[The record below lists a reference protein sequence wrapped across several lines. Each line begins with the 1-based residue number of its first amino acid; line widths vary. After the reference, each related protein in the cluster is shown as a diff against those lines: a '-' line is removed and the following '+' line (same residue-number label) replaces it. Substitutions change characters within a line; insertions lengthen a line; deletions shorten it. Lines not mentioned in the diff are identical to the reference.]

1 MKRIGV
7 FVCHCGV
14 NIAGTVDIEKVK
26 ETIKDYPGV
35 AVVKDH
41 QYCCSD
47 PGQNLIK
54 GTISSEKLEGVVV
67 ACCSPSL
74 HENTFRKAAASVDL
88 NPYLLEIANIR
99 EQCSWVTEDKAEATR
114 KAVRIIRTM
123 VEKVTEDKPLKPYA
137 VPVTKRALVIGGGI
151 AGIQAALDIANAG
164 GEVVLVE
171 RQSSI
176 GGHMAQLSET
186 FPTLDCSQCILTPK
200 MVEASQHPRIR
211 LMTYCEVEDVSG
223 FVGNFKVKI
232 REKAKYVDWD
242 ACNGCGLCMTKCPGR
257 ATSEFNQ
264 GLDQRTAIFRL
275 FPQAVPNKPVIDR
288 ESCIFFQKGKCRVCE
303 KICPPQAIRF
313 EDGDRI
319 VEEEVGAIVVATGFD
334 LFDMKTYGSYGLH
347 RHPDV
352 MTGLDFER
360 LLSASGPTKGEV
372 KRPSDGKVPKRV
384 IFVKCAGSRDAE
396 RGVPYCSK
404 VCCMYS
410 AKHAILYKHRV
421 PDGEALVFYIDVRTA
436 GKDFEEFYKRA
447 TDEGVNY
454 VRGKVS
460 KVFRRGDKMVVWG
473 SDTISGRKLEVEA
486 DLVVLATAMVPDRG
500 ALDLARMLKIQ
511 HNAHGFYTEAHP
523 KLRPVE
529 TATAG
534 FFLAG
539 AAQGPKDIPETV
551 AQSSAAA
558 SKVLE
563 LFSMKELTHD
573 PTIAAV
579 DEDLCSGCGICV
591 DVCPYKARE
600 LVERKDGKGWVIKV
614 TEVLCE
620 GCGACSAACP
630 VGACQQAN
638 FRDKQLEDM
647 ARAGLK
653 D

>member
-26 ETIKDYPGV
+26 ETIKEYPGV

-47 PGQNLIK
+47 PGQSMIK
-54 GTISSEKLEGVVV
+54 ETISSEKLEGVVV

-74 HENTFRKAAASVDL
+74 HENTFRKAASSIDL

-99 EQCSWVTEDKAEATR
+99 EQCSWVTEGKAEATR
-114 KAVRIIRTM
+114 KAVKIIRTM
-123 VEKVTEDKPLKPYA
+123 VEKVAEDKPLKPYA
-137 VPVTKRALVIGGGI
+137 VSVTKRALVIGGGI

-164 GEVVLVE
+164 GEVILVE
-171 RQSSI
+171 RKSSI

-186 FPTLDCSQCILTPK
+186 FPTLDCSQCILTPR

-232 REKAKYVDWD
+232 RQKAKYVDWD
-242 ACNGCGLCMTKCPGR
+242 VCNGCGLCITKCPGR

-288 ESCIFFQKGKCRVCE
+288 DSCIFFQKGKCRVCE

-313 EDGDRI
+313 EDEDRI

-396 RGVPYCSK
+396 QGVPYCSK

-511 HNAHGFYTEAHP
+511 HNAHGFFTEAHP

-563 LFSMKELTHD
+563 LFSKKELTHD

-630 VGACQQAN
+630 VGACQQSN

>member
-14 NIAGTVDIEKVK
+14 NIAGTVNIEELKKRVS
-26 ETIKDYPGV
+26 EYPGV
-35 AVVKDH
+35 VAVNDH
-41 QYCCSD
+41 LYCCSD
-47 PGQNLIK
+47 PGQAMIK
-54 GTISSEKLEGVVV
+54 ETISREKLEGVVV
-67 ACCSPSL
+67 ACCSPAL
-74 HENTFRKAAASVDL
+74 HETTFRKAAASVGL
-88 NPYLLEIANIR
+88 NPYVLEIANIR
-99 EQCSWVTEDKAEATR
+99 EQCAWVTEDKQRATD
-114 KAVRIIRTM
+114 KAARIVKTM
-123 VEKVTEDKPLKPYA
+123 VRKVGGDTPLEPLS
-137 VPVTKRALVIGGGI
+137 VPVTRRALVIGGGI
-151 AGIQAALDIANAG
+151 AGIQAALDIASAG
-164 GEVVLVE
+164 GDVVLVE
-171 RQSSI
+171 RQSTI

-200 MVEASQHPRIR
+200 MVEASQHPRIK
-211 LMTYCEVEDVSG
+211 LLTYAEVEDVTG

-232 REKAKYVDWD
+232 RLKARYVDWQ
-242 ACNGCGLCMTKCPGR
+242 ACNGCGLCITKCPGR

-264 GLDQRTAIFRL
+264 GLDQRTSIHRL

-288 ESCIFFQKGKCRVCE
+288 DSCVYFQKGKCRVCE

-313 EDGDRI
+313 EDEERF

-334 LFDMKTYGSYGLH
+334 LFDMKTYGSYGLG

-372 KRPSDGKVPKRV
+372 RRPSDGKVPKRV

-421 PDGEALVFYIDVRTA
+421 PDGEAMVFYIDVRTA

-447 TDEGVNY
+447 TDEGVSY

-500 ALDLARMLKIQ
+500 AKALARLLKIQ
-511 HNAHGFYTEAHP
+511 ANAHGFFTEAHP

-534 FFLAG
+534 FYLAG

-551 AQSSAAA
+551 AQASAAA
-558 SKVLE
+558 CKVLE
-563 LFSMKELTHD
+563 LFSLAELTHD
-573 PTIAAV
+573 PTVAGV
-579 DEDLCSGCGICV
+579 DEELCSGCGICV
-591 DVCPYKARE
+591 DVCPYGARK
-600 LVERKDGKGWVIKV
+600 LVERKDGKGYVIKV
-614 TEVLCE
+614 TEVQCE

-630 VGACQQAN
+630 VSACQQAN
-638 FRDKQLEDM
+638 FRDRQIEEM
-647 ARAGLK
+647 ARAGLEG
-653 D
+653 

>member
-1 MKRIGV
+1 MGKLIIDGV
-7 FVCHCGV
+7 ETE
-14 NIAGTVDIEKVK
+14 AEPSKTVLE
-26 ETIKDYPGV
+26 V
-35 AVVKDH
+35 ARELGIH
-41 QYCCSD
+41 IPTLCSH
-47 PGQNLIK
+47 
-54 GTISSEKLEGVVV
+54 
-67 ACCSPSL
+67 PSL
-74 HENTFRKAAASVDL
+74 PPYGSCRICVVEAIWKGRSKLHTACTFPAWEGEIRTDSEPVRRL
-88 NPYLLEIANIR
+88 RRNILELML
-99 EQCSWVTEDKAEATR
+99 AEAPE
-114 KAVRIIRTM
+114 A
-123 VEKVTEDKPLKPYA
+123 EDI
-137 VPVTKRALVIGGGI
+137 RALAREYG
-151 AGIQAALDIANAG
+151 
-164 GEVVLVE
+164 VE
-171 RQSSI
+171 QTRFPVRQ
-176 GGHMAQLSET
+176 EKENKK
-186 FPTLDCSQCILTPK
+186 CI
-200 MVEASQHPRIR
+200 M
-211 LMTYCEVEDVSG
+211 
-223 FVGNFKVKI
+223 
-232 REKAKYVDWD
+232 
-242 ACNGCGLCMTKCPGR
+242 CGLCVRVCQDVVGFGAIGFENRGYRREIAGPFREPSDACTACGACSFVCPTGAIDR
-257 ATSEFNQ
+257 RLFAKVEPKPIPSEFDQ
-264 GLDQRTAIFRL
+264 GTTCRPCIYTP
-275 FPQAVPNKPVIDR
+275 FPQAVPNKPVIDTKN
-288 ESCIFFQKGKCRVCE
+288 CVYFKNGNCQVCAKVCVPRAVDYE
-303 KICPPQAIRF
+303 QQD
-313 EDGDRI
+313 E
-319 VEEEVGAIVVATGFD
+319 VLEEEVGAIVVATGFD

-352 MTGLDFER
+352 MSGLDFER

-372 KRPSDGKVPKRV
+372 RRPSDGKVPKRV

-396 RGVPYCSK
+396 KGMPYCSK

-486 DLVVLATAMVPDRG
+486 DLVVLATAMVPDRS
-500 ALDLARMLKIQ
+500 AFELARMLKIQ
-511 HNAHGFYTEAHP
+511 HNAHGFFTEAHP

-551 AQSSAAA
+551 AQASASA

-563 LFSMKELTHD
+563 LFSRKELTHD
-573 PTIAAV
+573 PTVAAV
-579 DEDLCSGCGICV
+579 DEELCSGCGICV

-638 FRDKQLEDM
+638 LRDKQIEQM